1 MPSAASPA
9 KEIVMLE
16 KLIAF
21 IAQYLGAKGTGTTA
35 QNAGQCVGLIE
46 RWLGVL
52 GVGPIWGNAA
62 DLMKNA
68 DPRYYT
74 VVPNRPDNYPP
85 AGAVVCWG
93 TTWGTGYGHTA
104 VVIAATASALA
115 VFEQNDPLG
124 RYPSVAT
131 HDYDGV
137 MGWIIVKV
145 GK

>member
-1 MPSAASPA
+1 MAASPA
-9 KEIVMLE
+9 MGIVMLE

-21 IAQYLGAKGTGTTA
+21 IAQYLGIKNVGTTA
-35 QNAGQCVGLIE
+35 QNAGQCVGLVE

-62 DLMKNA
+62 DLMGKA
-68 DPRYYT
+68 DPRYFT

-85 AGAVVCWG
+85 SGAVVCWG

-131 HDYDGV
+131 HDYTGV

>member
-1 MPSAASPA
+1 MLLADSPA
-9 KEIVMLE
+9 RSIVMLE

-21 IAQYLGAKGTGTTA
+21 IAQYLGLKNVGTTA

-62 DLMKNA
+62 DLLKNA
-68 DPRYYT
+68 DPRYFT

-93 TTWGTGYGHTA
+93 SGWGAGYGHTA
-104 VVIAATASALA
+104 VVIAATAMSLA
-115 VFEQNDPLG
+115 VFEQNDPTG
-124 RYPSVAT
+124 SETTVAT
-131 HDYDGV
+131 HGYNGV
-137 MGWIIVKV
+137 IGWIIVKV